1 MSGLVLV
8 AHPAVALR
16 KRLRERLEQE
26 GFEVQEATDPATTV
40 ALALASHPDAIVL
53 DASAG
58 DTLSLLRADF
68 RTTLVPVVFLA
79 ERPPSGDDIG
89 GADDY
94 VLAPFD
100 ADEVTARV
108 AVTLH
113 RSAALRG
120 LNPLTG
126 LPGGTVV

>member
-1 MSGLVLV
+1 
-8 AHPAVALR
+8 
-16 KRLRERLEQE
+16 
-26 GFEVQEATDPATTV
+26 EVQESTDATTTV
-40 ALALASHPDAIVL
+40 ALALASHPEAIVL
-53 DASAG
+53 DAGAG

-68 RTTLVPVVFLA
+68 RTTLVPIIFLS
-79 ERPPSGDDIG
+79 EHPPSGEEIG

-94 VLAPFD
+94 VLPPYEPE
-100 ADEVTARV
+100 EVAARV

-126 LPGGTVV
+126 LPGGNVVGEEIGRRLETNE